1 MLRNTEETWGA
12 PAKLLHWVVAALV
25 MAQIPLGWAA
35 ASWRLSPTKLDLFV
49 WHKSL
54 GVLILVLTAIRIA
67 WRLGNVPP
75 APPEAMPRW
84 ERRAAHATHVAL
96 YLVLI
101 FAPVSG
107 WIVQSASNVPFRVFR
122 TVPLP
127 AIAAPD
133 EALADAAT
141 RAHFWLFVVLALLL
155 VAHIG
160 AALRH
165 HFQRRDDVLARM
177 LPGMRGGHR

>member
-12 PAKLLHWVVAALV
+12 PAKLLHWMIAVLV
-25 MAQIPLGWAA
+25 IAQIPLGWAA
-35 ASWRLSPTKLDLFV
+35 ATWRLSPTKLDLFV

-54 GVLILVLTAIRIA
+54 GVVILMLTAIRIA
-67 WRLGNVPP
+67 WRIDNVRP
-75 APPEAMPRW
+75 APPDAMPPW
-84 ERRAAHATHVAL
+84 ERRAAQATHVAL

-101 FAPVSG
+101 LAPISG

-122 TVPLP
+122 IVPLP
-127 AIAAPD
+127 AITAPD
-133 EALADAAT
+133 EALADVAT

-165 HFQRRDDVLARM
+165 HILRRDDVLARM
-177 LPGMRGGHR
+177 LPAKRGHR